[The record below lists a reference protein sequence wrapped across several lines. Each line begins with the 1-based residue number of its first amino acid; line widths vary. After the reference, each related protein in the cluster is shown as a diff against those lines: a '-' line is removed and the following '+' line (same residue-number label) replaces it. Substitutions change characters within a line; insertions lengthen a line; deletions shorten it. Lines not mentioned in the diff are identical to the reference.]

1 MGIIVNVLEVKGNSD
16 SVATDEQVITD
27 AATSAVPAIIIG
39 DSSIVVIPET
49 TKAEPVHVEENGT
62 AISGAAELAT
72 EPANTI
78 EMAMGLNS
86 TTAIITRDFVEE
98 TASQATLLPENIPTT
113 TDDDQ
118 LIAAAIP
125 DSGGQP

>member
-62 AISGAAELAT
+62 AISGAAE
-72 EPANTI
+72 P
-78 EMAMGLNS
+78 
-86 TTAIITRDFVEE
+86 
-98 TASQATLLPENIPTT
+98 LLKLLCFQKIFRPPPTT
-113 TDDDQ
+113 
-118 LIAAAIP
+118 IN
-125 DSGGQP
+125 